1 MSSTLHL
8 FCKHTNEA
16 VALLRSG
23 GTGVSPDGDYSNQ
36 ALFSFLA
43 YHNALGLK
51 ECSFETR
58 EITVGGKFE
67 GAHLVSSLY
76 ELKDQQEQ
84 LEGLEENPWFIILW
98 DRKNCLELLARN
110 MELADNLSAYN
121 FGTHSLVAA

>member
-16 VALLRSG
+16 VALLRAG
-23 GTGVSPDGDYSNQ
+23 GKGVFPDGDYSNQ

-67 GAHLVSSLY
+67 DAHLVSSIY
-76 ELKDQQEQ
+76 ELKEQQEE
-84 LEGLEENPWFIILW
+84 LEWLEENAWFILLW
-98 DRKNCLELLARN
+98 DRNNSLELLARN
-110 MELADNLSAYN
+110 AELADNLSAYN
-121 FGTHSLVAA
+121 FGTHGLVTA